1 MEVFELRL
9 KDKKVIALVS
19 ADFEDLELM
28 YPVLRLQEE
37 GAQVH
42 LVGEKAKETYIGKYG
57 VPTISDYAFTE
68 IQAADYDAILVPGG
82 WAPDKLRR
90 YPEVLEMVQ
99 HMHEKKKPIGQIC
112 HAGWVLISAKILQGV
127 NVTST
132 PGIKDDMENAGAIWH
147 DEPVV
152 VDGHII
158 SSRRPPDL
166 PPYVKAFADV
176 LAEQ

>member
-1 MEVFELRL
+1 MRL
-9 KDKKVIALVS
+9 SNKKIIALVS
-19 ADFEDLELM
+19 ADFEDLELW

-37 GAQVH
+37 GAEVH
-42 LVGEKAKETYIGKYG
+42 LVGEKANETYIGKYG
-57 VPTISDYAFTE
+57 VPATSDYAFEE
-68 IQAADYDAILVPGG
+68 IRSEDYDAILVPGG

-90 YPEVLEMVQ
+90 YPEVLQMVQ
-99 HMHEKKKPIGQIC
+99 DMHEKKKPIGQIC
-112 HAGWVLISAKILQGV
+112 HAGWVLISAKILEGR

-147 DEPVV
+147 DEAVV

-176 LAEQ
+176 LAEK